1 MGIDLLHLCTKIEK
15 HRTQASGIFSI
26 TLKLLDLTQDFLFL
40 SFFQSTTTKS
50 ESNYEDE
57 LVADPKDEEHA
68 RYATTRSQ
76 HQQGLD
82 LFLVGLWTSR
92 TEIIA

>member
-1 MGIDLLHLCTKIEK
+1 MYQFRNVPL
-15 HRTQASGIFSI
+15 FF
-26 TLKLLDLTQDFLFL
+26 FL
-40 SFFQSTTTKS
+40 FFQSTTTKS
-50 ESNYEDE
+50 ENNYEDE
-57 LVADPKDEEHA
+57 LGADLKDEEHA

-92 TEIIA
+92 TENIA

>member
-1 MGIDLLHLCTKIEK
+1 LPL
-15 HRTQASGIFSI
+15 FS
-26 TLKLLDLTQDFLFL
+26 LFDFLPLFL
-40 SFFQSTTTKS
+40 FFQSKTTKS

-57 LVADPKDEEHA
+57 LDADLKDEEHA

-82 LFLVGLWTSR
+82 LFLVGLWTSS
-92 TEIIA
+92 TENIA

>member
-1 MGIDLLHLCTKIEK
+1 MIITILLLPLGNISNKK
-15 HRTQASGIFSI
+15 
-26 TLKLLDLTQDFLFL
+26 
-40 SFFQSTTTKS
+40 
-50 ESNYEDE
+50 NYEDE
-57 LVADPKDEEHA
+57 LGADLKDEEHA

-92 TEIIA
+92 TENIA